1 MPLWKGA
8 VKCASNWKQ
17 GQYTSVPF
25 NRSPAKPLQRHEE
38 NSQSPQRVQV
48 ATHIINHCNLCT
60 CSSLSVR
67 SPRSGVWS
75 GVCVCVCVSVKER
88 PRRRGASVKEG
99 QNRHYPSL
107 WLNYEGVRERGKCT
121 VTTTNWGRLVNH
133 QNYATQ
139 HPLSRPS
146 RLH

>member
-67 SPRSGVWS
+67 SPRSGVQ
-75 GVCVCVCVSVKER
+75 CVCLCVSVKER

>member
-67 SPRSGVWS
+67 SPRSGVQ
-75 GVCVCVCVSVKER
+75 CVCVCVSVKER